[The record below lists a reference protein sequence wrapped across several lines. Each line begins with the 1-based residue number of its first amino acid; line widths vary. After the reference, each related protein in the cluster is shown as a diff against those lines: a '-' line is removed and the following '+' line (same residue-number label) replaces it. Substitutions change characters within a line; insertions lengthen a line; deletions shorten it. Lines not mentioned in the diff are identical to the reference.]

1 MPKLEAAPRRS
12 IGARRN
18 PATEAAV
25 LDAAEAILREEGP
38 KALTMDAVARRARA
52 GKATL
57 YRWWP
62 SRGALLVAVYE
73 RIKGEHP
80 HADTGALES
89 DLAAFFDFVLGFWS
103 EGHGVIFAHIIAE
116 AQSDEGVAEAL
127 DAYRLDRQA
136 ALVPVL
142 ERARA
147 RGELAPTARPEALAE
162 QLVALLWY
170 LLLTRRLDRPG
181 AEVAA
186 EVVSAWGQKNRQ
198 TAR

>member
-1 MPKLEAAPRRS
+1 MAQETAPRRS

-25 LDAAEAILREEGP
+25 LDAAEAILRDDGAR
-38 KALTMDAVARRARA
+38 ALTMDAVARRAHA

-62 SRGALLVAVYE
+62 TRGALLVAVYE
-73 RIKGEHP
+73 RIKGPHP
-80 HADTGALES
+80 HADTGSLRG
-89 DLAAFFDFVLGFWS
+89 DLVAFFDFVLGFW
-103 EGHGVIFAHIIAE
+103 HGGQGVVFAQIIAE
-116 AQSDEGVAEAL
+116 AQSDDGVAEAL
-127 DAYRLDRQA
+127 TRYRTEREA

-147 RGELAPTARPEALAE
+147 RGELAAEADLPALAE

-170 LLLTRRLDRPG
+170 SLLTGRTERSG
-181 AEVAA
+181 AALADSLLAV
-186 EVVSAWGQKNRQ
+186 WLRKK
-198 TAR
+198 

>member
-1 MPKLEAAPRRS
+1 MAQETAPRRS

-25 LDAAEAILREEGP
+25 LDAAEAILRDDGAR
-38 KALTMDAVARRARA
+38 ALTMDAVARRAHA

-62 SRGALLVAVYE
+62 TRGALLVAVYE
-73 RIKGEHP
+73 RIKGVHP
-80 HADTGALES
+80 HADTGSLRG
-89 DLAAFFDFVLGFWS
+89 DLVAFFDFVLGFWRD
-103 EGHGVIFAHIIAE
+103 GQGGGGQGVVFAQIIAE
-116 AQSDEGVAEAL
+116 AQSDDGVAEAL
-127 DAYRLDRQA
+127 TRYRTEREA

-147 RGELAPTARPEALAE
+147 RGELAAEADLPALAE

-170 LLLTRRLDRPG
+170 SLLTGRAERSG
-181 AEVAA
+181 AALADSLLAV
-186 EVVSAWGQKNRQ
+186 WLRKK
-198 TAR
+198 